1 MIQVAPTVKIWMSYE
16 EAVLYCSFCN
26 HDGYSDWRL
35 PTLEQAHSANIVT
48 NSWYQESVS
57 KLTWYVTPV
66 REL

>member
-1 MIQVAPTVKIWMSYE
+1 MIQVAPIVKTPMSYE

-35 PTLEQAHSANIVT
+35 PTLEQLHRSNIST
-48 NSWYQESVS
+48 HSWYQESIS

-66 REL
+66 RVE